1 MYVTDLKQ
9 EFFDVIITERVLV
22 LVHKE
27 VDSVCATKILQY
39 LFQCDNVCYTL
50 VPVGGKKDLYN
61 SFKSNIEGVKYC
73 VLINCGATI
82 DICDFLDPEDE
93 VVFFVLDNHRPVDV
107 TNIYNDTQVSQP
119 KSNENLI
126 PKLIISLR

>member
-1 MYVTDLKQ
+1 MYVNDLKQ
-9 EFFDVIITERVLV
+9 EFFDVITTERVLV
-22 LVHKE
+22 LVNKD

-61 SFKSNIEGVKYC
+61 AYKSNIEGVKYC

-93 VVFFVLDNHRPVDV
+93 VVFYVLDNHRPVDV
-107 TNIYNDTQVSQP
+107 TNIYNDTQV
-119 KSNENLI
+119 
-126 PKLIISLR
+126 